1 LSLFL
6 IKLLISVKAN
16 LIVLLLVQDVL
27 TSASHPST
35 FDNVLVI
42 YEIVVVVSSPLNAFT
57 VLAAS
62 IAASSAAVAAVC
74 AVVAAVSAVVAAV
87 SAAVAAA
94 DAAFAVCTAPVAVP
108 CASSAAVFAPSAI
121 PCAISAISFA
131 LSAVV
136 FAVLAVAIIA
146 STSGNLKYLSST
158 LFKCPATS

>member
-1 LSLFL
+1 VVSLSLFL

-74 AVVAAVSAVVAAV
+74 AVVAAVSA
-87 SAAVAAA
+87 AVAAA

-108 CASSAAVFAPSAI
+108 CASSAAIFAPSAI